1 MGNRSYVIAE
11 KAGETTILLEANN
24 VLPLLWVATLA
35 ADQLDSV
42 VSLPSDSPS
51 VEYKE
56 AIGFSMTPDGAT
68 TQLMRRRRLIER
80 WFGDAGGVIV
90 EQFAGLLNGDM
101 PERIHLDLTEYVEL
115 GSSTESFLQMLQKAI
130 AVLDTAP
137 TKGGVKR
144 RPSAIKWLM
153 DEFNLSGVEESAPMF
168 GLAMAGCMENSREP
182 WHREP
187 PRPKRI
193 PGEKLYP
200 SNHEHLISNDGRL
213 IVLGMRN
220 LERLET
226 PVIWS
231 RVSATAQL
239 LNLPDHIGDA
249 WVWHS
254 SRDGSVLVGGCTAYP
269 GKAYKLFRYQCG
281 QFELL
286 VTDPEHVF
294 LIGDADDDA
303 SVLVGERHC
312 TAQDYQSYSQ
322 TRRAFRMEAGKA
334 PVDIGPP
341 GTISAARVVTP
352 DGRYVGGYTEH
363 GQLETR
369 TQRAFIWSAEEG
381 YVDLGAGFF
390 LLDWIAIS
398 PDGQRG
404 LLKYMT
410 KYAGATGYQFW
421 QRGHALRAI
430 PALLGAKAVRI
441 SASVDAIVA
450 QVEGQETPVLWTCD
464 SGLRPLDLG
473 SVTGTIEPLY
483 VADRANAVV
492 MGESPPEKAW
502 CCRNILV
509 WKDGNVERHAIHD
522 ESGDMIGW
530 RYQNRPAELAD
541 FVTSGSLVSKGVSVS
556 WSLEHGLQRFPDQV
570 S

>member
-11 KAGETTILLEANN
+11 KAGEATILLEANN
-24 VLPLLWVATLA
+24 LLPLLWVATLA

-51 VEYKE
+51 VEHME
-56 AIGFSMTPDGAT
+56 PVGFSMTPGEAT

-80 WFGDAGGVIV
+80 WFGDAGGVIL
-90 EQFAGLLNGDM
+90 EQFAGLLNGNM
-101 PERIHLDLTEYVEL
+101 PERIYLDLTEYVEL
-115 GSSTESFLQMLQKAI
+115 CSSTEAFLQMLQKAI

-137 TKGGVKR
+137 AREGIKR
-144 RPSAIKWLM
+144 RPPAIKWLM
-153 DEFNLSGVEESAPMF
+153 DEFSLSGVEESAPMF

-187 PRPKRI
+187 PRPRRT
-193 PGEKLYP
+193 PGEKLYS
-200 SNHEHLISNDGRL
+200 SNHKHLISSDGRL
-213 IVLGMRN
+213 IVVGMRN
-220 LERLET
+220 LKRLET

-239 LNLPDHIGDA
+239 LDLPDNIGDA
-249 WVWHS
+249 WVGHL

-269 GKAYKLFRYQCG
+269 GEGYKLFRYQSG

-286 VTDPEHVF
+286 LTDPERIF
-294 LIGDADDDA
+294 LIGGANDDA
-303 SVLVGERHC
+303 SVLVGQHYS
-312 TAQDYQSYSQ
+312 TTGDYESQNQ

-341 GTISAARVVTP
+341 GTICAARVVTP

-363 GQLETR
+363 RQLEER
-369 TQRAFIWSAEEG
+369 SQRAFIWSAEEG

-398 PDGQRG
+398 PDGERG

-410 KYAGATGYQFW
+410 ESGGATGYQFW

-430 PALLGAKAVRI
+430 PAMLEAKAVRF

-450 QVEGQETPVLWTCD
+450 QVEGQETPVLWTCE

-483 VADRANAVV
+483 IADRANAVV
-492 MGESPPEKAW
+492 MGESPPGIAW
-502 CCRNILV
+502 RCRNILV
-509 WKDGNVERHAIHD
+509 WKDGNVERHALHD
-522 ESGDMIGW
+522 KSGDMIAW

-541 FVTSGSLVSKGVSVS
+541 FVTSGELVSTGVSIS
-556 WSLEHGLQRFPDQV
+556 WSLEHGLQRFPDEE

>member
-11 KAGETTILLEANN
+11 KAGEATILLEANN
-24 VLPLLWVATLA
+24 LLPLLWVATLA

-42 VSLPSDSPS
+42 VSLPSDSPN

-56 AIGFSMTPDGAT
+56 PVGFSMTPSGAI

-90 EQFAGLLNGDM
+90 EQFAELLNRDM
-101 PERIHLDLTEYVEL
+101 PERIHLDLTEYIEL
-115 GSSTESFLQMLQKAI
+115 VGSTESFLQMLQKAI
-130 AVLDTAP
+130 AALDTEP

-168 GLAMAGCMENSREP
+168 GLAMAGCMGNSREP

-187 PRPKRI
+187 PRPKRT
-193 PGEKLYP
+193 PGEKLNS
-200 SNHEHLISNDGRL
+200 SNHKHLISNDGSL
-213 IVLGMRN
+213 VVVGMRN
-220 LERLET
+220 VERLET
-226 PVIWS
+226 PLVWR
-231 RVSATAQL
+231 RVAATAHL
-239 LNLPDHIGDA
+239 LNLPDNIGDA
-249 WVWHS
+249 WVGHL

-269 GKAYKLFRYQCG
+269 GEAYKLFRYQCG

-286 VTDPEHVF
+286 PTDPERIF
-294 LIGDADDDA
+294 LIGDADDNA
-303 SVLVGERHC
+303 SVLVGEHHS
-312 TAQDYQSYSQ
+312 TAQDYESYNQ
-322 TRRAFRMEAGKA
+322 TRRAFRMEAGQA

-341 GTISAARVVTP
+341 GAISAARVVTP
-352 DGRYVGGYTEH
+352 DGRYVGGHTEH

-381 YVDLGAGFF
+381 HVDLGAGFF

-410 KYAGATGYQFW
+410 EYAGATGYQFW

-441 SASVDAIVA
+441 SAAVDAIIA
-450 QVEGQETPVLWTCD
+450 RVEGQEIPLLWTSD
-464 SGLRPLDLG
+464 SGVRLLDLG
-473 SVTGTIEPLY
+473 SVAGTIEPLY

-492 MGESPPEKAW
+492 MGESSPGTAW
-502 CCRNILV
+502 GCRNILV

-530 RYQNRPAELAD
+530 RYQNRPPELAD
-541 FVTSGSLVSKGVSVS
+541 FVTSGELVNKGVPIS
-556 WSLEHGLQRFPDQV
+556 WSVEHGLQRFPDPG

>member
-11 KAGETTILLEANN
+11 KAGEATILLEANN
-24 VLPLLWVATLA
+24 LLPLLWVATLA

-51 VEYKE
+51 VEHKE
-56 AIGFSMTPDGAT
+56 AVGFSITPAEAT

-115 GSSTESFLQMLQKAI
+115 ASSTESFLQMLQKAI

-137 TKGGVKR
+137 TKEGVKR

-153 DEFNLSGVEESAPMF
+153 DEFSLSGVEESAPMF
-168 GLAMAGCMENSREP
+168 GLAMAGCMQNSGEP

-187 PRPKRI
+187 PRPKRT

-200 SNHEHLISNDGRL
+200 SNHKHLISNDGRL
-213 IVLGMRN
+213 IVAGMRN
-220 LERLET
+220 LQRLET

-231 RVSATAQL
+231 RVLATAQL
-239 LNLPDHIGDA
+239 LDLPDNVGDA
-249 WVWHS
+249 WVGHL

-269 GKAYKLFRYQCG
+269 GKSYKLFRYRCG

-286 VTDPEHVF
+286 LTDPERIF
-294 LIGDADDDA
+294 LIGDADDNA
-303 SVLVGERHC
+303 SVLVGEHYS
-312 TAQDYQSYSQ
+312 TARDYESYSQ
-322 TRRAFRMEAGKA
+322 TRRAFRMEVGKA

-341 GTISAARVVTP
+341 GTICAARVVTP

-363 GQLETR
+363 GQSETR

-404 LLKYMT
+404 LLVYMT
-410 KYAGATGYQFW
+410 EYGGATGYQFW

-450 QVEGQETPVLWTCD
+450 QAEGQETPVLWTCD
-464 SGLRPLDLG
+464 SGLRPLNLG

-483 VADRANAVV
+483 VADRASAVV
-492 MGESPPEKAW
+492 MGESPPGTAW
-502 CCRNILV
+502 ACRNILV

-541 FVTSGSLVSKGVSVS
+541 FVTSGELASKGVPIS
-556 WSLEHGLQRFPDQV
+556 WSLKHGLQRFPDKE